1 MTSQVARI
9 LKTPSLEYRDFRFL
23 SISSGFNSFGM
34 AGEMVLIGWVV
45 LELTNSPFSVGL
57 TMGLRMVPMLMLGI
71 PAGVIADRVKRHI
84 FLRLLNL
91 SAVVPLVIP
100 GLFAMANALTFWHV
114 VVFTV
119 VSGTIQTFQ
128 QVTRQSFAY
137 DIVGA
142 PLAVNGLS
150 VVNFAMRIGGLV
162 GSFAVGSATERLGVD
177 YAYFVL
183 ATCNLFSFLV
193 LLYTRS
199 QGQAAPT
206 VTGTLKTN
214 FQDYFHELRVNRT
227 LLMLV
232 ILTGSVEIFGFS
244 HMVLMPSIARDVLN
258 VGAEGLGIISGIR
271 SIGGIVG
278 IIAIFVFGEIRRKG
292 LVFLG
297 VLYGFGICILC
308 LGMFKSFV
316 LVLIFLTLA
325 NAAAAL
331 SDVLSQSIMQLNV
344 SNALRG
350 RAMGSWILAVGTGP
364 IGHTQIGALASLGGL
379 AFALS
384 INGIGLLILATVVT
398 IIAPGLRKL

>member
-1 MTSQVARI
+1 
-9 LKTPSLEYRDFRFL
+9 
-23 SISSGFNSFGM
+23 
-34 AGEMVLIGWVV
+34 
-45 LELTNSPFSVGL
+45 
-57 TMGLRMVPMLMLGI
+57 
-71 PAGVIADRVKRHI
+71 
-84 FLRLLNL
+84 
-91 SAVVPLVIP
+91 
-100 GLFAMANALTFWHV
+100 
-114 VVFTV
+114 
-119 VSGTIQTFQ
+119 Q

-297 VLYGFGICILC
+297 V
-308 LGMFKSFV
+308 
-316 LVLIFLTLA
+316 
-325 NAAAAL
+325 
-331 SDVLSQSIMQLNV
+331 
-344 SNALRG
+344 
-350 RAMGSWILAVGTGP
+350 
-364 IGHTQIGALASLGGL
+364 
-379 AFALS
+379 
-384 INGIGLLILATVVT
+384 
-398 IIAPGLRKL
+398 